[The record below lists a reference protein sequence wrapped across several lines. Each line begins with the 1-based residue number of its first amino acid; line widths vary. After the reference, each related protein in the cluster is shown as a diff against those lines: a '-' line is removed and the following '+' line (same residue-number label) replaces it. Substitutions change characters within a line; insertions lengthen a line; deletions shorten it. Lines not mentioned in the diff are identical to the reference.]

1 MHVKRSLAA
10 GAESC
15 RQVKKQKAGSAD
27 ELKIPRHHL
36 ISTATGSGWQVSG
49 DYWRH
54 VLVTWVWLLIFR
66 QVGLLKE
73 QISGDFC
80 MRVSWSYG
88 LDLDSQENDNFL
100 PQEKCTSI
108 MLPSMIWFDRWS
120 DSLFFFIFLK
130 SDIVVR
136 ITHIW
141 VGQYTRGLAS
151 LHWRETKKYESFN
164 CVEVRSMNIHK
175 NWLELGGPG
184 SK

>member
-1 MHVKRSLAA
+1 MCSPLPLAFYDGNSGESKSVVWILNLGLVLTQPHRACLMHVKSSLAA
-10 GAESC
+10 GADS
-15 RQVKKQKAGSAD
+15 RRLVKKQKVGSAD
-27 ELKIPRHHL
+27 KLKIPRHHL

-54 VLVTWVWLLIFR
+54 VLVTCVWLLIFR

-120 DSLFFFIFLK
+120 DSLFSFLYVSFRK
-130 SDIVVR
+130 
-136 ITHIW
+136 
-141 VGQYTRGLAS
+141 
-151 LHWRETKKYESFN
+151 ET
-164 CVEVRSMNIHK
+164 
-175 NWLELGGPG
+175 W
-184 SK
+184 